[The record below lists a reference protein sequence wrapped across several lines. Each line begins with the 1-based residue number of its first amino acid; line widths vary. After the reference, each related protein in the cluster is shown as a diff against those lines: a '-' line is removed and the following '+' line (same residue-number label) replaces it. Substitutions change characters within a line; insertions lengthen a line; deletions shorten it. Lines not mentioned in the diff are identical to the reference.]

1 MCNCNIKFNF
11 RQVGSNTEMQA
22 VCCGC
27 KGPWSVMPSSG
38 GGAGLY
44 LPLAGGVMNS
54 NASVR
59 FPRAGATVR
68 ESKVEYAGL
77 TITNDNRQAGYGVGG
92 FSFTDVSGSTGFSYT
107 GCAASSQNV
116 YVYGLDGSLM
126 INGGTLNASASMN
139 YPAGVAAILVDA
151 SAGPVTITLPNV
163 SPGAGTPDGMFAVV
177 KKLDASANAVTI
189 TASVGQVEG
198 ASNISLTT
206 QGEAVQLVMN
216 VNSDWFII

>member
-44 LPLAGGVMNS
+44 LPLAGGVMN
-54 NASVR
+54 NKASVK
-59 FPRAGATVR
+59 FPNIGPFTAESNISDKGLNVINNLRVSNYIAGGFNFTL
-68 ESKVEYAGL
+68 AGQ
-77 TITNDNRQAGYGVGG
+77 TTFFDYVGG
-92 FSFTDVSGSTGFSYT
+92 NSSTQTVKIF
-107 GCAASSQNV
+107 
-116 YVYGLDGSLM
+116 GLNGSLLV
-126 INGGTLNASASMN
+126 NGGTINTNLSIS
-139 YPAGVAAILVDA
+139 YPAGIAAILVDA